1 MSWLGL
7 VRTADCLSSA
17 VCCSSALRQAES
29 GATQVIEICRNIGI
43 TETTFY
49 PSEQSAE
56 NEAETFRAHTA
67 SA

>member
-1 MSWLGL
+1 
-7 VRTADCLSSA
+7 
-17 VCCSSALRQAES
+17 
-29 GATQVIEICRNIGI
+29 VIEICRNIGI